1 MPKLLPDLPNEFSER
16 FAAAL
21 RIEPRCRR
29 DDFGRGIQAR
39 TADPLWM
46 LARQWQTGEFLGEDA
61 GSPINVTICY
71 STQAVAGVQTVDGVK
86 LQDTNS
92 DGNLSDIPLEVLV
105 EQEDAPLNYRE
116 RVRIGQEFER
126 RLRDKL
132 ESNGAAGQLKGL
144 LQTLR
149 ARDDCGFPKAP
160 KVPLEKLDRETQR
173 FVRFMSRRVVD
184 GAAILQGPLTAID
197 PSPLTQDE
205 LEAVRTGVVEWY
217 QEIWARPTCKH
228 PPAWQSKSLDYRFEV
243 NGNPKDEAPPPEN
256 MRKVRLV
263 APDYRNGALDW
274 YTFSAAEKK
283 VQPGSW
289 NNTSVKFPLQLQD
302 QEKRTPT
309 RIDVCGASP
318 RWWAFEDAVINFG
331 VLDIAKP
338 DLAKLLLMEFALI
351 YGDDWF
357 SVPLPIPRGHL
368 VKIDE
373 LLVKDVFGEKD
384 YPITSALETSGRPTN
399 RFDIFTISPVSD
411 SMAPGIALAKSPPEP
426 LLFVPSVSGF
436 RQESAPL
443 EEVIFLRDEMA
454 NMVWGVEQIVPNGLG
469 RPVPGFDAQLERL
482 ERENDAES
490 AGLIKLMEY
499 ADTRLGKADLS
510 DAERDHLRILLYLA
524 KARMEALNPCATPTP
539 SQNDVPRYR
548 LATSV
553 PDNWVPFVPLRNHKS
568 STESPT
574 PYELQRAK
582 ILRNTDHVRREDDVL
597 TPGFVREVAHELGLP
612 ADTFLWMADGSR
624 SGSVRTMSRLLAL
637 DEQALLRLHE
647 EAVPRSGLRVQL
659 TKQRMRWSD
668 GSTYLWLGRKVLNG
682 LGEGDGGLKFDFIE

>member
-1 MPKLLPDLPNEFSER
+1 MPKLLPDLPNDFTER

-21 RIEPRCRR
+21 RIEPRCRQ

-61 GSPINVTICY
+61 GSPINVTIRY
-71 STQAVAGVQTVDGVK
+71 SAQAIDRIQTFDGCELK
-86 LQDTNS
+86 DTHQD
-92 DGNLSDIPLEVLV
+92 GSDIPLEVLV

-126 RLRDKL
+126 RLRDKM
-132 ESNGAAGQLKGL
+132 ESYGAVDQLKGL
-144 LQTLR
+144 LQSMR
-149 ARDDCGFPKAP
+149 ALEDCGFPRAP

-184 GAAILQGPLTAID
+184 GAAILLGPFTAID

-205 LEAVRTGVVEWY
+205 LEAVRVEVVKWY
-217 QEIWARPTCKH
+217 QEIWARPTWKH
-228 PPAWQSKSLDYRFEV
+228 PPAWQPKSLDYRFEIY
-243 NGNPKDEAPPPEN
+243 GEPEEQ
-256 MRKVRLV
+256 KVKLV

-274 YTFSAAEKK
+274 YTFSAAEKE
-283 VQPGSW
+283 VQKSHW
-289 NNTSVKFPLQLQD
+289 ENVSIKFPAQNQEP
-302 QEKRTPT
+302 EKRTPT

-331 VLDIAKP
+331 VLDVGKP

-357 SVPLPIPRGHL
+357 SVPVPVPRGHL
-368 VKIDE
+368 VKIDQ
-373 LLVKDVFGEKD
+373 LSVSDVFGEKAKL
-384 YPITSALETSGRPTN
+384 ITSALEISGRPTN

-411 SMAPGIALAKSPPEP
+411 PMAPGIAVANSPPAP
-426 LLFVPSVSGF
+426 LLFVPPVAGF

-443 EEVIFLRDEMA
+443 EEVLFLRDEMA
-454 NMVWGVEQIVPNGLG
+454 NMVWGVEQVVPNGLG
-469 RPVPGFDAQLERL
+469 RPVPGFDAHQERL
-482 ERENDAES
+482 ERENQAES
-490 AGLIKLMEY
+490 ANLEKLLGY
-499 ADTRLGKADLS
+499 ADTRLRETDLS
-510 DAERDHLRILLYLA
+510 DAERDHLRILVHLA
-524 KARMEALNPCATPTP
+524 RARWEALNPCARPTP
-539 SQNDVPRYR
+539 SQNDLPRYR
-548 LATSV
+548 LATAV
-553 PDNWVPFVPLRNHKS
+553 ADHWVPFVPLRNRES
-568 STESPT
+568 SMDSPAT

-582 ILRNTDHVRREDDVL
+582 ILRNTDHVRLEGDVM
-597 TPGFVREVAHELGLP
+597 TPEFVRDVAHELGLP
-612 ADTFLWMADGSR
+612 ADTFLWMVDGSR

-659 TKQRMRWSD
+659 TKQRMRWSN
-668 GSTYLWLGRKVLNG
+668 GSTHVWLGRKVLSGRGERSSG
-682 LGEGDGGLKFDFIE
+682 LRFDLIVGA